1 MQKNIV
7 FIGGGIETYP
17 GIEIC
22 KERNY
27 KTILVDGNKNC
38 YCKPLAD
45 YFIHASTYD
54 YKSIVEKLKKNI
66 LNQVKIDAV
75 LSLGVDVPYSVAY
88 VAKKI
93 GCKSIPLKTAKIC
106 SNKLEFK
113 KKIIEN
119 GIPTSKYLIIK
130 KKKDLKE
137 ISFKKSVLKPVDSRG
152 ARGVVVLSK
161 KNISHY
167 FKESFKHTNKN
178 YILAEEFIEGP
189 QLSTESIIINY
200 KAKTFSVSDR
210 NYKDTINLRPYMIE
224 NGSDMP
230 SIYKKKFQKKID
242 KIISKLAK
250 ILNIKN
256 GVIKGDLVI
265 KKDKIYIIEAAPR
278 LSGGFFCSHM
288 LPISNGI
295 SIIDIY
301 LDLLLFGKTNEDKLI
316 EKHFKYVSQRF
327 VFAKQGKIKKIK
339 IDKNIKK
346 KSDLLIIYKKPNQIQ
361 PKIKSHPDRSAM
373 IICSD
378 NNKKNLLLKINKLIK
393 KIIFRVS
400 GN

>member
-1 MQKNIV
+1 MKKNIV

-22 KERNY
+22 KKRNY
-27 KTILVDGNKNC
+27 KIILVDGNKNC
-38 YCKPLAD
+38 YCRPSAD

-54 YKSIVEKLKKNI
+54 YNSIIEKLKKNI
-66 LNQVKIDAV
+66 LNKIKIDAV
-75 LSLGVDVPYSVAY
+75 LSLGVDVPLSVAH
-88 VAKKI
+88 VAKKV
-93 GCKSIPLKTAKIC
+93 GCKSIPLKTAQIC
-106 SNKLEFK
+106 SDKLEFK
-113 KKIIEN
+113 KKIIKN
-119 GIPTSKYLIIK
+119 RIPTSKYFIIRK
-130 KKKDLKE
+130 EKDLKK
-137 ISFKKSVLKPVDSRG
+137 ISFKKSVLKPVDNRG
-152 ARGVVVLSK
+152 ARGVVVVSKENLS
-161 KNISHY
+161 NY
-167 FKESFKHTNKN
+167 FNESFKHTNKN
-178 YILAEEFIEGP
+178 YILAEEFLEGP

-210 NYKDTINLRPYMIE
+210 NYKDTINLKPYMIE
-224 NGSDMP
+224 HGSDMP

-250 ILNIKN
+250 VLNIRN

-265 KKDKIYIIEAAPR
+265 INKKIYIIEAAPR

-295 SIIDIY
+295 NIIDIY
-301 LDLLLFGKTNEDKLI
+301 LDLLLFGETNDNKLI

-327 VFAKQGKIKKIK
+327 VFAKEGKIKKII
-339 IDKNIKK
+339 IDKKVEK
-346 KSDLLIIYKKPNQIQ
+346 KSDLLIIYKKQNQIQ
-361 PKIKSHPDRSAM
+361 QKIKSHPDRSAM

-378 NNKKNLLLKINKLIK
+378 NRKKNLRLKINKLIK

-400 GN
+400 SN